1 MKYFLEQI
9 PVFAIKGFIIFL
21 GFMLIVTVADK
32 LEITFYMDHIY
43 PLIQQVGMFGKI
55 IALMIVGIIAQ
66 YTFWK

>member
-43 PLIQQVGMFGKI
+43 PFS
-55 IALMIVGIIAQ
+55 
-66 YTFWK
+66 